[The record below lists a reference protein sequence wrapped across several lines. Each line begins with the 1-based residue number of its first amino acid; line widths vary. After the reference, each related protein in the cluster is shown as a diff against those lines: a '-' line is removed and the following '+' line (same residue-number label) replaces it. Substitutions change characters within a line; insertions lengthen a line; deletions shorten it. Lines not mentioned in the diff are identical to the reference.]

1 MVYPI
6 VIELANH
13 YGKKVNIGKMNVDL
27 EQEKINNRSIPP
39 ILIFKDGEVVDKH
52 LGVLSKRTHVVSV
65 VLRTLGSASLHI
77 DTNILRR
84 RQMGICLQRTS
95 NTWGNNANFSFLEP

>member
-27 EQEKINNRSIPP
+27 EQERIKKINIRSIPP
-39 ILIFKDGEVVDKH
+39 FLIFKDGEVVDKH
-52 LGVLSKRTHVVSV
+52 LGVLSKRTLKKKIDDLLYLKDFSK
-65 VLRTLGSASLHI
+65 VL
-77 DTNILRR
+77 
-84 RQMGICLQRTS
+84 
-95 NTWGNNANFSFLEP
+95 

>member
-27 EQEKINNRSIPP
+27 EQERIKKINNRSIPP

-52 LGVLSKRTHVVSV
+52 LGVLSKRTLKKKIDDFLYLKDFSK
-65 VLRTLGSASLHI
+65 VL
-77 DTNILRR
+77 
-84 RQMGICLQRTS
+84 
-95 NTWGNNANFSFLEP
+95 

>member
-52 LGVLSKRTHVVSV
+52 LGVLSKRTLKKKIDDFLYLKDFSK
-65 VLRTLGSASLHI
+65 VL
-77 DTNILRR
+77 
-84 RQMGICLQRTS
+84 
-95 NTWGNNANFSFLEP
+95 